1 MKDLSIYFDPINFDF
16 DQFSK
21 ESIGE
26 TVVAHTQYYFPEIS
40 GKGAALI
47 FIPEYRSF
55 DNQKQTSSNLFRH
68 KLYELFEGVNWS
80 NTLYDLGT
88 IHPGESLADTR
99 YALAQ
104 VCEELMKKSIIPI
117 VLGGGQDLTKAMYDA
132 YKPLEQMV
140 NLTTIDAAFDMG
152 DIETEM
158 HAHGWLTH
166 ILLDKQCYLFNY
178 SNLGGQGHYLSKSV
192 LDLFD
197 KLYFDTNRLGALAE
211 DITLSEPILRNTDLC
226 SFDLSAIRFSDF
238 KAGLEVLPNGFFA
251 NEACQLARY
260 AGISDKLT
268 AFGMFNADF
277 SKEDE
282 ASAAIIAQLIWYF
295 LDGLNNRKGD
305 YPIASKK
312 SYKKFRVSTEYF
324 KEEIVFYKSNKSARW
339 WMEVPYPDSRGSKY
353 QRHQLVPCSYEA
365 YKETMAG
372 EIPDLWWKT
381 YQKMVI

>member
-1 MKDLSIYFDPINFDF
+1 MRDLSIYFDPIDFEFDL
-16 DQFSK
+16 FSK
-21 ESIGE
+21 ESIGDR
-26 TVVAHTQYYFPEIS
+26 VVAHTPDNFPEIE
-40 GKGAALI
+40 GAGAALI
-47 FIPEYRSF
+47 FVPEYRGVH
-55 DNQKQTSSNLFRH
+55 NMEQSSTDLFRL

-80 NTLYDLGT
+80 SVFYDLGT
-88 IHPGESLADTR
+88 IQPGERIEDTR

-197 KLYFDTNRLGALAE
+197 KLYFDSNRLGPLSE
-211 DITLSEPILRNTDLC
+211 NITLAEPILRNTDLC

-238 KAGLEVLPNGFFA
+238 KSGITVLPNGFFA

-268 AFGMFNADF
+268 AFGIFNNDF
-277 SKEDE
+277 AKEDQ
-282 ASAAIIAQLIWYF
+282 ASAAIIAQVIWYF
-295 LDGLNNRKGD
+295 LDGMNNRKGD
-305 YPIASKK
+305 YPIANKK
-312 SYKKFRVSTEYF
+312 SYKKYRVSTEDF
-324 KEEIVFYKSNKSARW
+324 KEEIIFYKSNKSARW

-353 QRHQLVPCSYEA
+353 QRHQLVPCSYEE
-365 YKETMAG
+365 YQQTMVG